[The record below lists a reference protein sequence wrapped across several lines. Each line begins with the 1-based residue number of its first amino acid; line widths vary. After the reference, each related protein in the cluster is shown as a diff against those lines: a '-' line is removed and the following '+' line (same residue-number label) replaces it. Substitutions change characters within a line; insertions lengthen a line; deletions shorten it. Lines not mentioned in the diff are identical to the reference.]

1 MPVGRGLATARA
13 PTPTAL
19 SRAAFLNLQHGWR
32 RVRRPAMLLRWQRP
46 TTGSVTR
53 TACPLSAH
61 RVRVPFPRHALC
73 RGPSGHARLNPATN
87 APSSPPPRDAAA
99 RHRTASAQRDCPA
112 QCGATSLCVTGREK
126 IDREAAHLAHTS
138 TWLSPA
144 ASPTLILDGL
154 AAGPPVGAS
163 PPLRGQVGSTFMY
176 WWLFFFQCLPG
187 ESKSAGVGRPR
198 CAVGQAAGRCAFAVS
213 PRHVILRWSHQ
224 TVLLDKAEIN

>member
-1 MPVGRGLATARA
+1 
-13 PTPTAL
+13 
-19 SRAAFLNLQHGWR
+19 
-32 RVRRPAMLLRWQRP
+32 MLLRWQRP

-53 TACPLSAH
+53 TACPLSAQ

-87 APSSPPPRDAAA
+87 APSSPPPREAAA
-99 RHRTASAQRDCPA
+99 RHRTASAQRDCPAAPA

-126 IDREAAHLAHTS
+126 IDREAARLAHTS

-144 ASPTLILDGL
+144 ASPTLTLDGL

-163 PPLRGQVGSTFMY
+163 PPLRGQVGNNFRY
-176 WWLFFFQCLPG
+176 WWLFFFISVFRENPSLQ
-187 ESKSAGVGRPR
+187 ESGRPR
-198 CAVGQAAGRCAFAVS
+198 CAVGHAAGRCAFAVS

-224 TVLLDKAEIN
+224 TVLLEIAEIK

>member
-1 MPVGRGLATARA
+1 MRGQRPHHWICDAHSLPPFCATSASPVPQTRSVPRA
-13 PTPTAL
+13 QRACETEPCNERTLKPTAARRCGAA
-19 SRAAFLNLQHGWR
+19 SCSKRAARLPSA
-32 RVRRPAMLLRWQRP
+32 VRCNEP
-46 TTGSVTR
+46 V
-53 TACPLSAH
+53 C
-61 RVRVPFPRHALC
+61 
-73 RGPSGHARLNPATN
+73 
-87 APSSPPPRDAAA
+87 
-99 RHRTASAQRDCPA
+99 
-112 QCGATSLCVTGREK
+112 TGREK
-126 IDREAAHLAHTS
+126 IDREAAHLARTS

-163 PPLRGQVGSTFMY
+163 PPVRGQVGSTFMY

-224 TVLLDKAEIN
+224 TVLLEIAEIK